1 MCVCTKPGPRQMP
14 TNEKREKLEKDGMNK
29 GVPGVTG
36 IDCQM
41 ALVCNDFLKN
51 LSNILKGSEGII
63 WQDAERFCQVGQ
75 EPCTW

>member
-1 MCVCTKPGPRQMP
+1 MKPGPRQMP
-14 TNEKREKLEKDGMNK
+14 TNEKREKLEKDGMDK

-51 LSNILKGSEGII
+51 
-63 WQDAERFCQVGQ
+63 
-75 EPCTW
+75 